1 MLIGVPKEI
10 KNHEYRVGLTPAG
23 AKALSAAG
31 HRVIVQSG
39 CGARIGFADSAYLQ
53 AGAAI
58 VGSAAEA
65 YAADMIIKV
74 KEIQPEEWDLLHQG
88 QILFTYLHLAPE
100 PELAHKLLDKG
111 VIGIA
116 YETVTD
122 ADGALPLLIPMS
134 IIAGRLS
141 IQVGAWA
148 LQMASGGNGT
158 LIGGAPGVAPAKVL
172 ILGGGTVGGHA
183 AKIAVGMGADVTILD
198 VSPGRLRHLDDIF
211 GFRLKTG
218 YSDAHTIETLA
229 PDADIV
235 VGAILIPGKLAPKI
249 VSRATIAS
257 MRPGSVFVD
266 VSIDQGGCSETS
278 RPTTHSH
285 PTYVEEG
292 VVHYCVGN
300 MPGAVARTSTLA
312 LTQATLPYALR
323 LAEQGIAALKTDAGL
338 RNGLQTYRGVL
349 TYRNVANDLGLPYT
363 PAEAVLGCN

>member
-10 KNHEYRVGLTPAG
+10 KDHEYRVGVTPGGVSILTR
-23 AKALSAAG
+23 AG
-31 HRVIVQSG
+31 HRVLVQTNAG
-39 CGARIGFADSAYLQ
+39 MRIGFPDSAYAA
-53 AGAAI
+53 AGASI
-58 VGSAAEA
+58 VGSAAQA

-74 KEIQPEEWDLLHQG
+74 KEIQPAEWDLLKPG

-100 PELAHKLLDKG
+100 PELTAKLLEKDVTG
-111 VIGIA
+111 VA

-122 ADGALPLLIPMS
+122 AAGGLPLLVPMS

-141 IQVGAWA
+141 IQMGAWA

-158 LIGGAPGVAPAKVL
+158 QLGGAPGVAPGKVL
-172 ILGGGTVGGHA
+172 ILGGGSVGAHA
-183 AKIAVGMGADVTILD
+183 AKIAVGMGADTTILD
-198 VSPGRLRHLDDIF
+198 VNTARMRYLDDVF

-235 VGAILIPGKLAPKI
+235 VGGVLIPGKLAPKI
-249 VSRATIAS
+249 VSRQTLAS
-257 MRPGSVFVD
+257 MKPGSVFVD
-266 VSIDQGGCSETS
+266 VAIDQGGCSETS
-278 RPTTHSH
+278 HATTHSD

-312 LTQATLPYALR
+312 LTQVTLPYALE
-323 LAEQGIAALKTDAGL
+323 LASKGIDALKDNACL
-338 RNGLQTYRGVL
+338 REGLQIYRGQV
-349 TYRNVANDLGLPYT
+349 THENVARDLGLAYT
-363 PAEAVLGCN
+363 PAGQALGVS